1 MSNKQ
6 FENIEAL
13 ILIEMN
19 VKEDI
24 EIEFLLREYPSEIVD
39 KVKVYLSK
47 GESIEINDLKKILE
61 NKTEEQMEDGIELET
76 IDKDMSEDDI
86 KKLIKD
92 TIENKKSLIETG
104 LKKEDIERV
113 DYSVNDLYDEYKKY
127 KKLTSYRMNVGTYP
141 EYLDYFNPK
150 VLKKLGYESEDRVF
164 PIDDLVAGGYG
175 PKCIKWIKNFR
186 SNVEKYHDFAYLYK
200 KVKWDERVLSV
211 SSFGNKFALK
221 YSEDD
226 DVKRL
231 LSNIT
236 KVHKGFI
243 KNGKSQ
249 KKYSKDESK
258 EFTVINNGES
268 YYFRILDD
276 IERKEWIDRIEAIIE
291 YNSKIR
297 TKKHSC

>member
-1 MSNKQ
+1 MSNIE
-6 FENIEAL
+6 FDNIEAF
-13 ILIEMN
+13 ILKKMN
-19 VKEDI
+19 INKDI

-39 KVKVYLSK
+39 EVKAYLSK
-47 GESIEINDLKKILE
+47 GESIDTNDLKEILE
-61 NKTEEQMEDGIELET
+61 KKIDKKLET
-76 IDKDMSEDDI
+76 TDEDMSEDDI
-86 KKLIKD
+86 RKLIED
-92 TIENKKSLIETG
+92 SIENKKSLIGTG

-113 DYSVNDLYDEYKKY
+113 GYSVNDLYDKYKKY
-127 KKLTSYRMNVGTYP
+127 QDEKELTSYGMNVGTYP

-150 VLKKLGYESEDRVF
+150 VLNKLGYESEDRVF

-200 KVKWDERVLSV
+200 KVKWDRRVLSV

-226 DVKRL
+226 DIKRL

-236 KVHKGFI
+236 KVHEGFI

-249 KKYSKDESK
+249 KQYSKDESK

-276 IERKEWIDRIEAIIE
+276 IERKEWIDRIDAIIE